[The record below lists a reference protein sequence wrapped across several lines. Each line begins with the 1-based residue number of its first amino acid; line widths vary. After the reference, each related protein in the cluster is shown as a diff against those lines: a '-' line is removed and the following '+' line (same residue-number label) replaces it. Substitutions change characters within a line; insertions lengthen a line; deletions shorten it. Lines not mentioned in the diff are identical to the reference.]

1 MAYSYACAEYPG
13 MEKCPGSFTTETQ
26 EELWKHLELHAAAAH
41 QEDPEAWSPEER
53 QQIRELIRTG

>member
-1 MAYSYACAEYPG
+1 

-53 QQIRELIRTG
+53 QQIRELIRTS